1 MITDLQPHCHRQGR
15 QPDQAAQDPIQ
26 PGLELLQG
34 QGTYISMTSVFGTS
48 WNLTQLTL
56 LPEVVLTSALLCFT
70 MDRLMFLEY

>member
-1 MITDLQPHCHRQGR
+1 MIMNLQPRCQRQGR
-15 QPDQAAQDPIQ
+15 QPDQAAQGPIQ

-56 LPEVVLTSALLCFT
+56 LPEVVLTSALYFT